1 MRMQKKALIAID
13 ASNLKYYLKEKGWRI
28 NWSKFQA
35 YFRNLYDEIRIIY
48 YEGIRSKAAF
58 FDYKPSS
65 TLQDFIEA
73 KDAKQVF
80 FKDLKSIG
88 YRVVS
93 KVISRV
99 YDHTDGRMKHKCNFD
114 VEITINAIDQM
125 DTYDEFVLC
134 SGDGD
139 FVKLLKY
146 LKGHKKK
153 TIVVAPKKRLSDTLA
168 KTSNRVVFLEDLRK
182 EIEER

>member
-1 MRMQKKALIAID
+1 MKELDQKQL
-13 ASNLKYYLKEKGWRI
+13 
-28 NWSKFQA
+28 
-35 YFRNLYDEIRIIY
+35 
-48 YEGIRSKAAF
+48 F
-58 FDYKPSS
+58 FDYKPNAI
-65 TLQDFIEA
+65 LDDFIKA
-73 KDAKQVF
+73 KDAKWQF
-80 FKDLKSIG
+80 FKELKSIG
-88 YRVVS
+88 YKVVS

-114 VEITINAIDQM
+114 VEITVNAIDQM
-125 DTYDEFVLC
+125 DTYDEFILC

-153 TIVVAPKKRLSDTLA
+153 TIVVAPKKRLSDILA
-168 KTSNRVVFLEDLRK
+168 KTANRVIYLDDLRT